1 MDYRFHRRRKRPGNK
16 PQGQPVQNVLNKPR
30 QTFDAP
36 RYKVNGHGIP
46 PYEFSAGIGSCG
58 GGLAGK
64 FLPPVSNPP
73 FK

>member
-1 MDYRFHRRRKRPGNK
+1 MDFARPRVHQRRRDKLPV
-16 PQGQPVQNVLNKPR
+16 QPVQNVWNKTR